1 MTEFS
6 EMGGGGG
13 LFLTKC
19 RQKMNLKKMKKKTG
33 VPYIPRNVTNNNI
46 SGSLTPVDSTTAKVS
61 VFCQMR
67 F

>member
-6 EMGGGGG
+6 EMGGG
-13 LFLTKC
+13 FVSHKVQT
-19 RQKMNLKKMKKKTG
+19 KMNLKKNEKKTG